1 RLAFAR
7 DQATGRLRWR
17 RFLATPT
24 GRYVDIAPQVARGTV
39 YVSTIGEPPNGR
51 GTLYALDA
59 ATGKVRW
66 KLDTIKGRWRVPAE
80 AGGGGAWW
88 TPRVAG
94 SGGFLGVANP
104 LPLGG
109 AAEEPN
115 GRAHAGA
122 AHLTPSP

>member
-94 SGGFLGVANP
+94 SAVFLGLAQP
-104 LPLGG
+104 PPAGG
-109 AAEEPN
+109 PPQSP
-115 GRAHAGA
+115 
-122 AHLTPSP
+122 TPPPH

>member
-88 TPRVAG
+88 TPSGAG
-94 SGGFLGVANP
+94 SAGFLGHATSP
-104 LPLGG
+104 PSGRK
-109 AAEEPN
+109 ATCPN
-115 GRAHAGA
+115 SRSTAPA
-122 AHLTPSP
+122 